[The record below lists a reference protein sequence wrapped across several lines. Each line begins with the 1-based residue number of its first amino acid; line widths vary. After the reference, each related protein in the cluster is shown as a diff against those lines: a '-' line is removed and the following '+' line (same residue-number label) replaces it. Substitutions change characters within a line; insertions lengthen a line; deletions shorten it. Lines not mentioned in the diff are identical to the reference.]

1 MAVPLEFMKTMFVN
15 GVGLATWIALLLTV
29 NMLVPLVFIATLEG
43 QLVLAA
49 AIAGALIQMVIFA
62 SRGFVRLLGIGHI
75 FWIPLLP
82 WLWTR
87 MNEFPPDDL
96 MGLWIAAVILLDSIS
111 LIIDVADV
119 TRYLAD
125 ARAPHLTASSR

>member
-1 MAVPLEFMKTMFVN
+1 MFVN
-15 GVGLATWIALLLTV
+15 GVGLAIWIAFLLTA
-29 NMLVPLVFIATLEG
+29 NMLVPLVFIATPEG

-49 AIAGALIQMVIFA
+49 AGAGAVIQMAIFA

-87 MNEFPPDDL
+87 MSAFPPDDL
-96 MGLWIAAVILLDSIS
+96 MALWIAAVILLDSIS
-111 LIIDVADV
+111 LIIDAADV
-119 TRYLAD
+119 TRYLGG
-125 ARAPHLTASSR
+125 ARAPHLTSSR

>member
-1 MAVPLEFMKTMFVN
+1 MRVPLEFMTTMFVN
-15 GVGLATWIALLLTV
+15 GVGLATWIAALLSV
-29 NMLVPLVFIATLEG
+29 NMLVPLAFITTLEG

-62 SRGFVRLLGIGHI
+62 SKGFVRLLGVGHI
-75 FWIPLLP
+75 FWIPLIP

-87 MNEFPPDDL
+87 MDGFPPTDL
-96 MGLWIAAVILLDSIS
+96 LGLWIGAVVILDGIS

-119 TRYLAD
+119 ARYLAGD
-125 ARAPHLTASSR
+125 RAPHLTAT